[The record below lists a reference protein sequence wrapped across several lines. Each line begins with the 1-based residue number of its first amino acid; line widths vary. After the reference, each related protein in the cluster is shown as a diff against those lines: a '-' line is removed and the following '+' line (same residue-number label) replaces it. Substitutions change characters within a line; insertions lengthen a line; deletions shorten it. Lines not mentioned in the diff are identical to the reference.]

1 MDLQPLIDRLA
12 EFPPGDHPF
21 VSVYLDARPDQ
32 VGRETYHAFVRTE
45 LPARAQTYPP
55 HSPQRESVDTDVER
69 IMSWLEREARPQAN
83 GIAIFAC
90 AVAGFF
96 EGVQLEVPIER
107 NEVFVGRAPHLY
119 PLAAVAHRYRR
130 HAAVVLDTHSARIF
144 VLALGEVTREAVIES
159 ESLPKSEVG
168 GWSQA
173 RYQRHVGEFQRHH
186 AREVAETLEGLV
198 REEGVEH
205 IVVAANDVALPLLRA
220 ELPKTLAARVVE
232 VGQLDVHSSRDQ
244 ILRSAIEA
252 AHAQEARDDAE
263 RVRRL
268 LDAYRAGGLGVV
280 GAEPTLRALAHGQ
293 VHELLIAADP
303 AALRPRVGKR
313 AAEVADELVA
323 GARRTDARVTFIED
337 SSLLA
342 EAGGV
347 GALLRY
353 RPRRAA

>member
-1 MDLQPLIDRLA
+1 VDLQPLIDRLA

-21 VSVYLDARPDQ
+21 VSVYLDARPDHT
-32 VGRETYHAFVRTE
+32 GRERYHTFIRAE
-45 LPARAQTYPP
+45 LPARAHTYPP
-55 HSPQRESVDTDVER
+55 HSAARESLETDVER

-119 PLAAVAHRYRR
+119 PLAGVAHRYRR

-159 ESLPKSEVG
+159 ESLSRTDAG

-173 RYQRHVGEFQRHH
+173 RYQRHVEELQRHH
-186 AREVAETLEGLV
+186 VREVVETLERLV
-198 REEGVEH
+198 REEAVER

-244 ILRSAIEA
+244 ILRSAIDA
-252 AHAQEARDDAE
+252 AHAEEARDDAE

-268 LDAYRAGGLGVV
+268 LDAYRAGGLGVI
-280 GAEPTLRALAHGQ
+280 GTDPTLRALAHGQ

-303 AALRPRVGKR
+303 APLKTRDGRR
-313 AAEVADELVA
+313 AAEVADELVG

-337 SSLLA
+337 PSLLA

-347 GALLRY
+347 GALLRF